1 MAFQIS
7 KKYAERRA
15 WYMSA
20 LSYLQDEAGGPTPAA
35 TRLLITLEWIV
46 AFSVIY
52 TRWDSVWQLYNDPTK
67 QSSLVIAQM
76 KDVDDELW
84 EMYIGMRRQVQN
96 GQPVQ
101 TREDREALGTPERQ
115 PKTPVTIP
123 DESVVP
129 TLVENKRGAIT
140 VRAARI
146 GPEAGQLT
154 NPDNTRLIIMIC
166 LLDIGMPEP
175 EITSYELYRTS
186 SRNREVLH
194 FTPGQI
200 GKAVW
205 VVMAFTNSAGRGP
218 WSRAVRFIVT

>member
-1 MAFQIS
+1 MPFQIS

-15 WYMSA
+15 WYMA
-20 LSYLQDEAGGPTPAA
+20 AIAYLQDQAGGPTPAA
-35 TRLLITLEWIV
+35 TRLLITVEWII
-46 AFSVIY
+46 AFGVLH
-52 TRWDSVWQLYNDPTK
+52 TRWDSVWQLYNNPTT

-84 EMYIGMRRQVQN
+84 TMYTGMRNQVQN

-115 PKTPVTIP
+115 PRTPVTIP
-123 DESVVP
+123 DESILP

-140 VRAARI
+140 VRGARI

-154 NPDNTRLIIMIC
+154 NPVNTRLIIMIC
-166 LLDIGMPEP
+166 VLDVGMPEP
-175 EITSYELYRTS
+175 VLSDYELYRTS
-186 SRNREVLH
+186 SKNREVLH
-194 FTPGQI
+194 FTPGQS

-218 WSRAVRFIVT
+218 WSRAVRFIIL